1 MLINDSAICIRA
13 IDYSETSQV
22 VTFFTRQTGKVTLM
36 AKGSKRARSPFGGP
50 IEIFSCGHITFS
62 DSGREKMGTLV
73 EFEQLAEMPASS
85 VITADI
91 GTLNYCLFA
100 VELVNLLTTDFD
112 PHPGLFDALLMF
124 FNEVSGGLPC
134 EALAKQG
141 KKNALTPLVIF
152 QLKLLREIG
161 LSPVFEYCVNCKND
175 FKSQSQ
181 QASLGVPHGAY
192 FSNNARG
199 LICKDCQ
206 GAFPDSVQIAKKTLT
221 CLTNVNSI
229 ASADER
235 TVEQIEGILINYFTD
250 ILGRAPKMAKYITRR

>member
-13 IDYSETSQV
+13 IDFSETSQV

-36 AKGSKRARSPFGGP
+36 AKGSKRTRSAFGGT
-50 IEIFSCGHITFS
+50 IEMFSCGKVVFS
-62 DSGREKMGTLV
+62 DSGRDKMGTLV
-73 EFEQLAEMPASS
+73 EFEHIAEMPGTSA
-85 VITADI
+85 IAGDI
-91 GTLNYCLFA
+91 GTLNCCLFA

-112 PHPGLFDALLMF
+112 PHPGLFDALLAF
-124 FNEVSGGLPC
+124 LNEVSR
-134 EALAKQG
+134 G

-161 LSPVFEYCVNCKND
+161 LSPVFEFCVNCKNHFD
-175 FKSQSQ
+175 KQLHQ
-181 QASLGVPHGAY
+181 VY

-199 LICKDCQ
+199 LICRDCQ
-206 GAFPDSVQIAKKTLT
+206 GAFPDCVAITKKAVN
-221 CLTNVNSI
+221 CLADVNSI

-235 TVEQIEGILINYFTD
+235 TIEQIEGILISYFTD